1 MSCAGVSPKNGLF
14 VFGPLIF
21 FLSIPGHLSMNLELF
36 FQNHVGGSRCD
47 VFIEFDTMLT
57 IITILSNKVGIDS

>member
-1 MSCAGVSPKNGLF
+1 MSPKNGLF
-14 VFGPLIF
+14 VLGPLI

-36 FQNHVGGSRCD
+36 FQNHFGVSGCD

-57 IITILSNKVGIDS
+57 IITILSNKVGIDSR